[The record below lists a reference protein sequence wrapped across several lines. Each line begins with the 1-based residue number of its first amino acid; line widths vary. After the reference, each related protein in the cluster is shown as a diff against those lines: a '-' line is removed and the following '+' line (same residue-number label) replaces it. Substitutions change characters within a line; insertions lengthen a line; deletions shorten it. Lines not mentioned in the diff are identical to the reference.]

1 MDTGGAVQRLPWRQ
15 REKEEVAITPR
26 SGGLQGRLSGLLLPL
41 ALLIMVV
48 EVSTA
53 KECRDGFYK
62 TPRGVCC
69 ELCPAGTYKVV
80 DCRADGKS
88 ALCEPCPMGRFMNRD
103 NQEEMCTW
111 CSNCGPG
118 EEVAHA
124 CSMDQ
129 DTVCRCTEGLSR
141 DGDSGVCLPEEPH
154 PARTIVL
161 PFVITI
167 VLIAAGILLL
177 RCRRKRIC
185 STLKSMPRKS
195 TLKRSRTLT
204 TAKNDETMMSTRKMV
219 DHEHEAVTLIRGNR
233 DNLVDWIGVDPSPLL
248 NHLKDSRMIPHDVH
262 RAAKATLGDEC
273 AELILNHFMNQGEMG
288 CIQLWDAL
296 CSVRLQYEQLQQ
308 WILENGEAV
317 SSVRKM
323 KNYLTSWIGENP
335 LPLLKHLKR
344 KGLISSFILTNAT
357 VITNGAEHTELLL
370 NNFIERGDD
379 DCLKLL
385 LALKAEQ
392 DQYPTLKKWLDSLEF
407 L

>member
-154 PARTIVL
+154 P
-161 PFVITI
+161 
-167 VLIAAGILLL
+167 GEWY
-177 RCRRKRIC
+177 
-185 STLKSMPRKS
+185 PRHSPCPPK
-195 TLKRSRTLT
+195 
-204 TAKNDETMMSTRKMV
+204 V

-392 DQYPTLKKWLDSLEF
+392 DQYPTLKKWLDSLGKTG
-407 L
+407 

>member
-1 MDTGGAVQRLPWRQ
+1 M
-15 REKEEVAITPR
+15 I
-26 SGGLQGRLSGLLLPL
+26 
-41 ALLIMVV
+41 VV
-48 EVSTA
+48 EVLLS
-53 KECRDGFYK
+53 
-62 TPRGVCC
+62 PRLARRTLLSKCADSI
-69 ELCPAGTYKVV
+69 LFHQNGTYKVV

-141 DGDSGVCLPEEPH
+141 DGNSGVCLPEEPH
-154 PARTIVL
+154 P
-161 PFVITI
+161 
-167 VLIAAGILLL
+167 GEWY
-177 RCRRKRIC
+177 
-185 STLKSMPRKS
+185 PRHSLCPPK
-195 TLKRSRTLT
+195 
-204 TAKNDETMMSTRKMV
+204 V
-219 DHEHEAVTLIRGNR
+219 DHEHEAVKLIRGNR

-262 RAAKATLGDEC
+262 RAAKAMLGDEC

-296 CSVRLQYEQLQQ
+296 CSVRFQYEQLQQ
-308 WILENGEAV
+308 WILEN
-317 SSVRKM
+317 
-323 KNYLTSWIGENP
+323 
-335 LPLLKHLKR
+335 
-344 KGLISSFILTNAT
+344 

-392 DQYPTLKKWLDSLEF
+392 DQYPTLKKWLDSLGKTG
-407 L
+407 